1 MFEGQTDRQTVN
13 DCQQEPRALQ
23 KKKRT
28 TNTENYIKTSSK
40 TEEKQ
45 EEEEDEGEGKT
56 STHK

>member
-23 KKKRT
+23 KKIRT
-28 TNTENYIKTSSK
+28 TKTENYIKTSS
-40 TEEKQ
+40 TAEEKQ
-45 EEEEDEGEGKT
+45 EEEDEGKT